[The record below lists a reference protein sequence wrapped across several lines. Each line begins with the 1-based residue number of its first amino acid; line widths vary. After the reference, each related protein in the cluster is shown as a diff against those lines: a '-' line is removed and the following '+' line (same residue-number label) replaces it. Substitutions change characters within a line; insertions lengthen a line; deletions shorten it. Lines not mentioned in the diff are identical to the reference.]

1 MTTPTHIHA
10 RQHERI
16 RTVIPV
22 RLSGQTGF
30 TRDISIG
37 GCYLQ
42 LEEAATPENEGRDVC
57 FELDMGLTH
66 GTMTMR
72 CCGQV
77 VRTDHHGYLTGI
89 AIKIKDLQLLVK

>member
-42 LEEAATPENEGRDVC
+42 LEGTAMTECDVC

-89 AIKIKDLQLLVK
+89 AIKIKDLQLLMK

>member
-1 MTTPTHIHA
+1 MTTPSHTNA
-10 RQHERI
+10 RQHERVK
-16 RTVIPV
+16 TVMPI

-42 LEEAATPENEGRDVC
+42 VDDIAMPGDEVC
-57 FELDMGLTH
+57 FELDLGATH
-66 GTMTMR
+66 GAMQMR

-77 VRTDHHGYLTGI
+77 VRRDQDGYLTGI
-89 AIKIKDLQLLVK
+89 AIKIKELQLLVK

>member
-30 TRDISIG
+30 TRDISIS
-37 GCYLQ
+37 GCFLQ
-42 LEEAATPENEGRDVC
+42 LEAAAMTDCDVC
-57 FELDMGLTH
+57 FELDMGMTH
-66 GTMTMR
+66 GAMTMR

-77 VRTDHHGYLTGI
+77 VRREQEGCLTGI
-89 AIKIKDLQLLVK
+89 AVKIKEMQLLVK